1 VQLSNFIEGQWR
13 AGAGTGQGLF
23 DPVLGT
29 ELARASSDGIDLAAA
44 LNYSRR
50 VGGPALRALGYAE
63 RAQLLTRI
71 ADVLT
76 ANRPSYLKIALE
88 NSGSPESD
96 AAIDIDGSIY
106 TLKYY
111 ARAAASLGTAH
122 YLQEGDAQSLSKDG
136 AFQTS
141 HLLLPLRGVAIF
153 INAFN
158 FPAWGLWEKAAPA
171 LLSGMPLMA
180 KPATSTALLTWQ
192 MVQDVVRAGV
202 LPEGALSLICG
213 GARDLL
219 DHVSFDDVVAF
230 TGSAATA
237 SRLRGT
243 PAIVRQSTRLN
254 VEADSLNLALLGP
267 DAAAG
272 SEEFD
277 LFVRE
282 VVREMTVKAGQK
294 CTAIRRI
301 LVPAALQASVAEAIA
316 ARLVKIAVGNPR
328 NADVRM
334 GPLVSKA
341 QQQSV
346 LDGLA
351 QLRSQAQL
359 VTPDPAQFRPIDADP
374 AVAAFVPPTLLQVA
388 NAREASLAHEVEV
401 FGPVATL
408 MSYANE
414 RDAFALARLGLGS
427 LVASVF
433 SADDEFTQ
441 RAVLELAG
449 SHGRVLAVHSAVG
462 KLQTGH
468 GNAMPMCLHG
478 GPGRAGGGEELGGL
492 RALNLYH
499 RRCAVQAG
507 AGRIA
512 SLRTQAAGVTV

>member
-1 VQLSNFIEGQWR
+1 MQLTNFVVGQWC
-13 AGAGTGQGLF
+13 AGAGTGQALR

-29 ELARASSDGIDLAAA
+29 ELARASSEGIDLAAA
-44 LNYSRR
+44 LRYSREI
-50 VGGPALRALGYAE
+50 GGPALRALSYAE

-76 ANRPSYLKIALE
+76 ANRPAYVKIALE

-96 AAIDIDGSIY
+96 AAVDIDGSIY
-106 TLKYY
+106 TLKFY
-111 ARAAASLGTAH
+111 ARAAASLGAAR

-141 HLLLPLRGVAIF
+141 HLLLPLRGAAIF

-171 LLSGMPLMA
+171 LLSGMPVLV

-192 MVQDVVRAGV
+192 MVQDVINAKV

-213 GARDLL
+213 SARDLVE
-219 DHVSFDDVVAF
+219 HVSFDDVVAF

-237 SRLRGT
+237 ARLRGT
-243 PAIVRQSTRLN
+243 PAIVQHSTRLN

-267 DAAAG
+267 DATAG
-272 SEEFD
+272 SDEFD

-294 CTAIRRI
+294 CTAIRRA

-316 ARLVKIAVGNPR
+316 ARLAKVTVGNPR
-328 NADVRM
+328 NAEVRM

-374 AVAAFVPPTLLQVA
+374 AIAAFVPPALLQVA
-388 NAREASLAHEVEV
+388 DAHAASLVHEVEV

-408 MSYANE
+408 MSYADE
-414 RDAFALARLGLGS
+414 QDAFALARLGLGS

-433 SADDEFTQ
+433 SADDAFTQ

-492 RALNLYH
+492 RALSLYH
-499 RRCAVQAG
+499 RRFAVQAG
-507 AGRIA
+507 AERIA
-512 SLRTQAAGVTV
+512 GLRAQAASVTY